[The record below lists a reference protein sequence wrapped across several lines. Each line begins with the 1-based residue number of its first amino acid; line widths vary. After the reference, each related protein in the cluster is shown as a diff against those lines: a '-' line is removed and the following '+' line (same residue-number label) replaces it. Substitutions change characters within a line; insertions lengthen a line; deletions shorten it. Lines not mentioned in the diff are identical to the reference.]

1 LFKLEMSLSDK
12 TRTRGPAKK
21 RIKNQRAINKSEKL
35 RRIKAS
41 ARALFLK
48 NGYDETTMREIADR
62 AGVGVGTLFSY
73 AADKRDLLFL
83 IYNDELQRVTQTG
96 FTRGTHNSSFLSN
109 VVAAFSG
116 YYAFFAREPEFMRHV
131 LREIM
136 YYSSGPEA
144 PRIMRGRE
152 MIMAGLN
159 SLIAEARGR
168 DQIDST
174 SNNMAIAKVIFS
186 IYQAEVRQWL
196 AEVNPVPSEGLR
208 SLRKALQILIVG
220 LSARE

>member
-1 LFKLEMSLSDK
+1 MNRS
-12 TRTRGPAKK
+12 TRTRTPNPST
-21 RIKNQRAINKSEKL
+21 RRNSSRRALNKSDKL

-41 ARALFLK
+41 ARSLFLRK
-48 NGYDETTMREIADR
+48 GYDETTMKEIARR

-73 AADKRDLLFL
+73 ASDKRDLLFL
-83 IYNDELQRVTQTG
+83 IYNDELQQVTQTG
-96 FTRGTHNSSFLSN
+96 FSDGTHKGSFLTN

-144 PRIMRGRE
+144 PRIIRGRE
-152 MIMAGLN
+152 MIMTGLN
-159 SLIAEARGR
+159 LLIADAKRKG
-168 DQIDST
+168 QIASA

-186 IYQAEVRQWL
+186 IYQGEVRQWL
-196 AEVNPVPSEGLR
+196 AGTKPAPAEGLR
-208 SLRKALQILIVG
+208 ALHDALRILVNG
-220 LSARE
+220 LTPANRRRA

>member
-1 LFKLEMSLSDK
+1 MNRSGK
-12 TRTRGPAKK
+12 TNVHGLTQKRAKS
-21 RIKNQRAINKSEKL
+21 RRALNKSDKL

-41 ARALFLK
+41 ARTLFLK
-48 NGYDETTMREIADR
+48 KGYDETTMREIARR
-62 AGVGVGTLFSY
+62 ADVGVGTLFSY
-73 AADKRDLLFL
+73 ASDKRDLLFL

-96 FTRGTHNSSFLSN
+96 FTGGAKKNSFLAN

-152 MIMAGLN
+152 VIMTGLN
-159 SLIAEARGR
+159 VLIADAKRRG
-168 DQIDST
+168 QIVSS
-174 SNNMAIAKVIFS
+174 SNNLAIAKVIFS
-186 IYQAEVRQWL
+186 IYQGEVRQWL
-196 AEVNPVPSEGLR
+196 AGAKPVPSEGLR
-208 SLRKALQILIVG
+208 SLQEALRILVTG
-220 LSARE
+220 LRPVDRR